1 MTTDT
6 PRTDAVIRSDKGDSG
21 FFRDLAVLSRQLER
35 ELATALTIAEDRR
48 IRALKTAAQ
57 VDKLKEIAEGL
68 AYTGCPIHRG
78 YWKSKLREPLAKP
91 LR

>member
-1 MTTDT
+1 MNHETDT
-6 PRTDAVIRSDKGDSG
+6 PRTDAAFGQGKHGCMKSPYETSC
-21 FFRDLAVLSRQLER
+21 QLER

-78 YWKSKLREPLAKP
+78 YWKSKLREPLTKP